1 MSHDQPRS
9 VRASARFRSA
19 ARDYLRSMRRLGHR
33 PNRRVRL
40 GRSLF
45 SGWQLRD
52 PFQHSVDK
60 RWLLLNDGDAYL
72 EAFWPAAPSAV
83 PPTMCQPGPPPT
95 VPRLTWGGWVS
106 DPAAELL
113 QALRASLT
121 DVRRRGGGFLCPP
134 VGPQWVIALPSRRD
148 FLRRRRLDRR
158 GGFLVRL
165 GIVPPPPVERRRH
178 KRRWHRDRRR
188 S

>member
-121 DVRRRGGGFLCPP
+121 DVRRR
-134 VGPQWVIALPSRRD
+134 
-148 FLRRRRLDRR
+148 RLDRR